1 MLSATTETLRLI
13 SAHPG
18 DLKTVFHGIL
28 AKAAELCGGEAGSI
42 TLNEGGSIRY
52 VASHGPAM
60 EPYVGTTAP
69 AVSADANL
77 FALSP
82 AGAWYTDDFA
92 ATTKGTA
99 YFEEVATVARV
110 RSYAAVPLTHDGATV
125 GALHMY
131 RHEVRPFTEDE
142 LTALATFGEQAS
154 LAVANAR
161 LFKDLGESLKLQT
174 ATSEV
179 LALISAHPGDLT
191 AVMDGLIERAVR
203 LCAADAGVVW
213 RFDGDA
219 ATFVANPGHP
229 ESVGSSVPVRAEIK
243 ALLGGGDAFRL
254 EDMHAL
260 RARGPV
266 VPDDVRS
273 MVMVG
278 LRVDAELYGMLG
290 VYRTEVR
297 PFDEREANILNAFAE
312 QAAIAI
318 GNANL
323 FNDLNAALALQTAMA
338 EVLRLI
344 SEHPGELTNV
354 LQGILAQARKL
365 CDADQG
371 YVILIRDDGTAI
383 VAADASPSG
392 SLVGRVLPPVKQFQ
406 GIDQPMMFDDIQS
419 LYAADDHS
427 VVAEFVR
434 ATQDRSK
441 MVVPLVRQGK
451 HIGNFHLARREVRPF
466 TPAQAPILQAFA
478 DQAVIAVTNAGLFND
493 LAESLARQEAMTDL
507 LDAVSTAR
515 TDLTPVFD
523 ALARQADRLC
533 GGTGALVAMRQG
545 DGLAVMASAG
555 YASAQRIGTPG

>member
-13 SAHPG
+13 GCHPG
-18 DLKTVFHGIL
+18 DLTTVLHGIL
-28 AKAAELCGGEAGSI
+28 AKAAELCRGEAGSI
-42 TLNEGGSIRY
+42 TMSESGSIRY

-69 AVSADANL
+69 AVAENQEV
-77 FALSP
+77 FN
-82 AGAWYTDDFA
+82 GAFHTDDFA
-92 ATTKGTA
+92 AMAEGHP
-99 YFEEVATVARV
+99 YFEQVAAVGRV
-110 RSYAAVPLTHDGATV
+110 RSYAFVQLSHEGAIV

-142 LTALATFGEQAS
+142 LTALAAFGEQAA

-179 LALISAHPGDLT
+179 LQLISAHPGNLT

-203 LCAADAGVVW
+203 LCVADAGVVW

-229 ESVGSSVPVRAEIK
+229 ESVGSSVPVRAEFK
-243 ALLGGGDAFRL
+243 ALLDGGDAIRT
-254 EDMHAL
+254 EDMHAH
-260 RARGPV
+260 RARGLV

-273 MVMVG
+273 MIMVG
-278 LRVDAELYGMLG
+278 LRVDAGLYGMLG

-344 SEHPGELTNV
+344 SEHPGELRTV
-354 LQGILAQARKL
+354 LQGILAQARRL
-365 CDADQG
+365 CEADQG
-371 YVILIRDDGTAI
+371 LIFLLQRDDDTVT
-383 VAADASPSG
+383 VAADDNPTG
-392 SLVGRVLPPVKQFQ
+392 SMTGRVLPATKALWDINQPV
-406 GIDQPMMFDDIQS
+406 M
-419 LYAADDHS
+419 ADDVLRLFPAGS
-427 VVAEFVR
+427 RVTSSCCKRR
-434 ATQDRSK
+434 ATGTSRPTSASG
-441 MVVPLVRQGK
+441 RRFHQGW
-451 HIGNFHLARREVRPF
+451 
-466 TPAQAPILQAFA
+466 
-478 DQAVIAVTNAGLFND
+478 
-493 LAESLARQEAMTDL
+493 
-507 LDAVSTAR
+507 
-515 TDLTPVFD
+515 
-523 ALARQADRLC
+523 
-533 GGTGALVAMRQG
+533 TG
-545 DGLAVMASAG
+545 GLAPAS
-555 YASAQRIGTPG
+555 STI

>member
-1 MLSATTETLRLI
+1 M
-13 SAHPG
+13 
-18 DLKTVFHGIL
+18 
-28 AKAAELCGGEAGSI
+28 
-42 TLNEGGSIRY
+42 
-52 VASHGPAM
+52 
-60 EPYVGTTAP
+60 
-69 AVSADANL
+69 
-77 FALSP
+77 
-82 AGAWYTDDFA
+82 
-92 ATTKGTA
+92 
-99 YFEEVATVARV
+99 
-110 RSYAAVPLTHDGATV
+110 
-125 GALHMY
+125 
-131 RHEVRPFTEDE
+131 
-142 LTALATFGEQAS
+142 
-154 LAVANAR
+154 
-161 LFKDLGESLKLQT
+161 
-174 ATSEV
+174 
-179 LALISAHPGDLT
+179 
-191 AVMDGLIERAVR
+191 
-203 LCAADAGVVW
+203 W
-213 RFDGDA
+213 RFDGNA

-229 ESVGSSVPVRAEIK
+229 DSVGSSVPVRAELK
-243 ALLGGGDAFRL
+243 ALLDGGDALRI

-260 RARGPV
+260 RARGQEI
-266 VPDDVRS
+266 PDDVRS
-273 MVMVG
+273 MIMVG

-344 SEHPGELTNV
+344 SEHPGELRTV

-371 YVILIRDDGTAI
+371 QVILIRDDGTAI

-392 SLVGRVLPPVKQFQ
+392 SLVGRVMPAVKQLQ
-406 GIDQPMMFDDIQS
+406 DIDRPMMVDDVQS
-419 LYAADDHS
+419 LYPADDHS

-434 ATQDRSK
+434 ATQNRSR

-478 DQAVIAVTNAGLFND
+478 DQAVIAVANAGLFND

-555 YASAQRIGTPG
+555 YQAAAYRDQGVMPIDDSTMFGASARHREIIHIRNWDDEPADRYPNAPSRRAGAKSALTIPMVRDDVALGVVAFSRLTAGGYTDAEVSLLKTFVDQATVAVDNARLLRRDRAAQQRAGRVTRAADRDRRDPRAHQRQPRRPAQGVRRHRRPGGSSVRCRQRRNQSARG